1 MRIQYKSKLDLI
13 KSNSFTFCGLSL
25 ERWSVSVRPKVSS
38 IKTLTNRKLFPFWK
52 HFYKKPQKKT
62 SNINVFRLCCT
73 QRVENN

>member
-38 IKTLTNRKLFPFWK
+38 IKTLTNRKLFPF
-52 HFYKKPQKKT
+52 
-62 SNINVFRLCCT
+62 
-73 QRVENN
+73 